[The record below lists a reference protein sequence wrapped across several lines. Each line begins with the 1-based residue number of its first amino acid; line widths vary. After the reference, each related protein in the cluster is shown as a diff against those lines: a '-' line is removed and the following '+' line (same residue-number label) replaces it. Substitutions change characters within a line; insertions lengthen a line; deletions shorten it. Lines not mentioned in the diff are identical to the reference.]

1 MNKGFRYTAFIV
13 LVGLLVLIR
22 VFEAQLFYVPYLAF
36 FKNDYLYIDS
46 PRQEVF
52 KLAAFTTLRYVL
64 NSVISLGILFVL
76 FKDLS
81 IIKFSVLIYVL
92 AYVVFMSLFLYFII
106 YLKQYFISF
115 RYVLNSLIS
124 LCILFVLFKDLSIIK
139 FSVLIYALAYVV
151 FMSLFLYFVIHPKQE
166 DYYLFFNVRRF
177 LIQPLMALLL
187 IPAFYYHKQRL

>member
-1 MNKGFRYTAFIV
+1 MNKGFKYIAFFV

-22 VFEAQLFYVPYLAF
+22 VFEEQLFYDPYLAF

-64 NSVISLGILFVL
+64 NTVISLGILFVL

-81 IIKFSVLIYVL
+81 IIKFSVLV
-92 AYVVFMSLFLYFII
+92 
-106 YLKQYFISF
+106 
-115 RYVLNSLIS
+115 
-124 LCILFVLFKDLSIIK
+124 
-139 FSVLIYALAYVV
+139 YALAYVV

-177 LIQPLMALLL
+177 LIQPLITLLL